1 MMARASPKAEELE
14 MGFERIDDLLNGATD
29 DGSLHGV
36 AAVVVGRDGVLY
48 EGAAGDAKPDTMFRN
63 ASMTKAVATTAA
75 LQLVEQGRVQ
85 LDATVA
91 SIVPEF
97 GELQVLD
104 GFEGSA
110 PVLRAPRTQATVRQL
125 MNHTAGCGYHFLNE
139 KLLTYCVEQGFPTPL
154 EGIKQSISAPLVHD
168 PGTAW
173 EYGVST
179 DWVGMVVE
187 AVSGQTLADYL
198 AEHVY
203 RPLGMTDSTFAPS
216 DEQRSRLLPV
226 RSRAPDG
233 SLVATELDLSA
244 EPEWDAGGHGSYGTI
259 ADYGRFVRAWVNGGE
274 LDGARILKEETVELA
289 LRDHLDGVPLP
300 KKIEPTIPELANPV
314 ELLDVPQ
321 GWGLGFHLYLVDL
334 PGMRSA
340 GSGDWSGLFNSY
352 FWIDRK
358 AGIGAVIATQLLP
371 FFDDK
376 MVETILGFEAAIYA
390 ELGAAVS

>member
-1 MMARASPKAEELE
+1 
-14 MGFERIDDLLNGATD
+14 MGFERIDDLLNGVTA

-36 AAVVVGRDGVLY
+36 AATVVGRDGVLY
-48 EGAAGDAKPDTMFRN
+48 QGAAGEAKPDTMFRN
-63 ASMTKAVATTAA
+63 ASMTKAVASTAA
-75 LQLVEQGRVQ
+75 LQLVEQGRLQ

-91 SIVPEF
+91 SVVPEF

-104 GFEGSA
+104 GFEDGE
-110 PVLRAPRTQATVRQL
+110 PVLRPPSTQATIRQL

-139 KLLTYCVEQGFPTPL
+139 KLFTYCTEKDFPNPL
-154 EGIKQSISAPLVHD
+154 EGRKQSLSAPLVHD
-168 PGTAW
+168 PGTVW

-203 RPLGMTDSTFAPS
+203 EPLGMTDSTFTPS
-216 DEQRSRLLPV
+216 DEQRARLLPV
-226 RSRAPDG
+226 RFRAPDG
-233 SLVATELDLSA
+233 SLVATDLDLPA
-244 EPEWDAGGHGSYGTI
+244 ESEWDAAGHGSYGTI
-259 ADYGRFVRAWVNGGE
+259 ADYGRFVRAWLNGGE

-289 LRDHLDGVPLP
+289 LRDHLDGAPLP
-300 KKIEPTIPELANPV
+300 KSMEPMVPELANPV

-340 GSGDWSGLFNSY
+340 GSADWSGLFNSF

-371 FFDDK
+371 FFDSK
-376 MVETILGFEAAIYA
+376 MVETILGFEAAVYA
-390 ELGAAVS
+390 ELGAAIS

>member
-1 MMARASPKAEELE
+1 
-14 MGFERIDDLLNGATD
+14 MGFERIDDLLRGVTA
-29 DGSLHGV
+29 DGSLHGI
-36 AAVVVGRDGVLY
+36 AATVVGRDGVLY
-48 EGAAGDAKPDTMFRN
+48 EGAFGDAKPDTMFRN

-75 LQLVEQGRVQ
+75 LQLVEQGRVD

-104 GFEGSA
+104 RFEGGE
-110 PVLRAPRTQATVRQL
+110 PVLRAPKTQATVRQL
-125 MNHTAGCGYHFLNE
+125 MNHTAGCGYHFLND
-139 KLLTYCVEQGFPTPL
+139 KLLKYCTDFGFPHVLT
-154 EGIKQSISAPLVHD
+154 GIKQSISAPLVHD
-168 PGTAW
+168 PGTVW

-179 DWVGMVVE
+179 DWVGQVVE
-187 AVSGQTLADYL
+187 AVSGQTLGDYL

-203 RPLGMTDSTFAPS
+203 GPLGMSDSTFSPS
-216 DEQRSRLLPV
+216 DEQHARLLPV
-226 RSRAPDG
+226 LSRAADG
-233 SLVATELDLSA
+233 SLVHTDLDLA
-244 EPEWDAGGHGSYGTI
+244 VEQEWDAGGHGSYGTI

-274 LDGARILKEETVELA
+274 LDGTRILQEETVELA
-289 LRDHLDGVPLP
+289 LRDHLNGATLP
-300 KKIEPTIPELANPV
+300 KKLEPTIPELANPV

-321 GWGLGFHLYLVDL
+321 GWGLGFHVYLVDL

-371 FFDDK
+371 FFDGK
-376 MVETILGFEAAIYA
+376 MVETILGFEAAVYA
-390 ELGAAVS
+390 ELAAAVS

>member
-1 MMARASPKAEELE
+1 MA
-14 MGFERIDDLLNGATD
+14 FERIDDLLNGVTA

-36 AAVVVGRDGVLY
+36 AATVVGRDGVLY
-48 EGAAGDAKPDTMFRN
+48 EGTAGDARPDTMFRN

-75 LQLVEQGRVQ
+75 LQLVEQGRVD

-97 GELQVLD
+97 GDLQVLD
-104 GFEGSA
+104 GFEGGT
-110 PVLRAPRTQATVRQL
+110 PVLRPPKSQATVRQL
-125 MNHTAGCGYHFLNE
+125 MNHTSGCGYHFLNE
-139 KLLTYCVEQGFPTPL
+139 KLFKYCTDNGFPNVFQ
-154 EGIKQSISAPLVHD
+154 GIKQSISAPLVHD
-168 PGTAW
+168 PGTVW

-179 DWVGMVVE
+179 DWVGQVVE
-187 AVSGQTLADYL
+187 AVSGQTLGDYL

-203 RPLGMTDSTFAPS
+203 GPLNMTDSTFAPS
-216 DEQRSRLLPV
+216 DEQRERLLRV
-226 RSRAPDG
+226 LSRAPDG
-233 SLVATELDLSA
+233 SLVPTELDLSA
-244 EPEWDAGGHGSYGTI
+244 EQEWDAGGHGSYGTI

-274 LDGARILKEETVELA
+274 LDGTRILKAETVELA

-300 KKIEPTIPELANPV
+300 KKMEPTIPELANPV

-371 FFDDK
+371 FFDGK
-376 MVETILGFEAAIYA
+376 MVETILGFEAAVYA

>member
-1 MMARASPKAEELE
+1 MA
-14 MGFERIDDLLNGATD
+14 FERIDDLLNGVTA
-29 DGSLHGV
+29 DGSLHGI
-36 AAVVVGRDGVLY
+36 AATVVGRDGVLY
-48 EGAAGDAKPDTMFRN
+48 EGSAGDARPDTMFRN

-75 LQLVEQGRVQ
+75 LQLVEQGRVD

-97 GELQVLD
+97 GDLQVLD
-104 GFEGSA
+104 GFEGGK
-110 PVLRAPRTQATVRQL
+110 PVLRPPKSQATVRQL
-125 MNHTAGCGYHFLNE
+125 MNHTSGCGYHFLNE
-139 KLLTYCVEQGFPTPL
+139 KLFKYCTDNGFPNVFQ
-154 EGIKQSISAPLVHD
+154 GIKQSISAPLVHD
-168 PGTAW
+168 PGTVW

-179 DWVGMVVE
+179 DWVGQVVE
-187 AVSGQTLADYL
+187 AVSGQTLGDYL

-203 RPLGMTDSTFAPS
+203 GPLNMTDSTFAPS
-216 DEQRSRLLPV
+216 DEQRARLLRV
-226 RSRAPDG
+226 LSRAADG
-233 SLVATELDLSA
+233 SLVPTELDLSA
-244 EPEWDAGGHGSYGTI
+244 EQEWDAGGHGSYGTI

-274 LDGARILKEETVELA
+274 LDGIRILKAETVELA

-300 KKIEPTIPELANPV
+300 KKMEPTIPELANPV

-321 GWGLGFHLYLVDL
+321 GWGLGFHLYLLDL

-371 FFDDK
+371 FFDGK
-376 MVETILGFEAAIYA
+376 MVETILGFEAAVYA
-390 ELGAAVS
+390 ELGSAVS